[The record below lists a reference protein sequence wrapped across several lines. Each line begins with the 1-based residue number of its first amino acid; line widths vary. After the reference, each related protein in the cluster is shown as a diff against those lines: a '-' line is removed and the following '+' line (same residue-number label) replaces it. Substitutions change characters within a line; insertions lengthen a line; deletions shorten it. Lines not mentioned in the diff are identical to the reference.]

1 MSRELVPTVFP
12 VRWFAPTP
20 KGAKRVFEFF
30 TTQIS
35 NSHTC

>member
-30 TTQIS
+30 TT
-35 NSHTC
+35 